1 MKKEEAITDE
11 NIKTNEEI
19 IEQSREERLNFLA
32 KTDTVADQIMDMLE
46 DHELGVSHL
55 SLTKALCFV
64 LEATAKKDKTLGVKF
79 RNFTT
84 QAINQM
90 FAMTKT
96 KEPGVV
102 G

>member
-1 MKKEEAITDE
+1 MMKENPITDE
-11 NIKTNEEI
+11 KIKTNEEI
-19 IEQSREERLNFLA
+19 IEQAKEERLKFLA
-32 KTDTVADQIMDMLE
+32 KTDNVSDQIMDLLE

-90 FAMTKT
+90 FAMTKK